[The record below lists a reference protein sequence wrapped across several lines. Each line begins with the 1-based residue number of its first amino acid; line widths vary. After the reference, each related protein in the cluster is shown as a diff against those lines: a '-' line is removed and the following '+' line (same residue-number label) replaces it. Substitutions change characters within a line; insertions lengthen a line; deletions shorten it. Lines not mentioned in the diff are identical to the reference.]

1 MPTNY
6 TIRVLF
12 HMDRSKRNA
21 SPWKKIEAKAEEI
34 LSAGGRI
41 RKLSGER
48 WRVSSQTVTGKS
60 YVVSFGMNGSA
71 CECGYSRR
79 RKGAR
84 CKHIAAVEMHIM
96 SQRVRRIPGR
106 DRSGRGGDQVP
117 NRDPCGRFI
126 SI

>member
-6 TIRVLF
+6 TFRVLF

-48 WRVSSQTVTGKS
+48 WRVSSQTATGKS

-96 SQRVRRIPGR
+96 SQKESAASPAGIVL
-106 DRSGRGGDQVP
+106 GGAEIRCPTEIHV
-117 NRDPCGRFI
+117 GGL
-126 SI
+126 